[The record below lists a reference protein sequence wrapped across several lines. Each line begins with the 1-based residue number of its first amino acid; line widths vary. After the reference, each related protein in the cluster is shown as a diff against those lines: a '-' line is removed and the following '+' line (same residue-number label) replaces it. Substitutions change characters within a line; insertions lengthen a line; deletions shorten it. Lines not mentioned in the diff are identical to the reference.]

1 VPDPGFGVTL
11 SFDLDAEPGLAC
23 RALPGGVTDRLSLR
37 SDARFALTRGLPRVL
52 ARLERAAVSATFY
65 VPGVLAL
72 TAPDA
77 VRAIAAAGH
86 EIGHH
91 GHEHL
96 PSHAIDAAA
105 QRHEIEAGLV
115 ALGDLTG
122 RRPAGYRSPAWEL
135 TPCTL
140 ALLGEHGFTHDSSLM
155 GDDRPYRLDGGPIE
169 LPVHWSLDDVPYF
182 AYGPGIPHAP
192 PADARAV
199 ARAWVAEHD
208 LARADDRH
216 LTYTMHPEVIGRGH
230 RIGVLDRLLA
240 HLAAEG
246 TRVTTHR
253 AIAARMGAV
262 A

>member
-1 VPDPGFGVTL
+1 LPEPGFGVTL

-23 RALPGGVTDRLSLR
+23 RALPGGTAARLSLR

-52 ARLERAAVSATFY
+52 ARLEQAGVTATFY
-65 VPGVLAL
+65 VPGVLARS
-72 TAPDA
+72 APDA
-77 VRAIAAAGH
+77 LRAIAAAGH
-86 EIGHH
+86 ELAHH
-91 GHEHL
+91 GYDHL
-96 PSHAIDAAA
+96 PSHALDDAG
-105 QRHEIEAGLV
+105 QRREIEAGLD
-115 ALGDLTG
+115 ALGALLG

-140 ALLGEHGFTHDSSLM
+140 ALLREHGFAYDSSLM
-155 GDDRPYRLDGGPIE
+155 GDDRPYRLDGLVE

-192 PADARAV
+192 LADARAV

-246 TRVTTHR
+246 TTVTTHR
-253 AIAARMGAV
+253 VVAARMGAV